1 MATKI
6 LRLASDKKTDGAQ
19 AIWEDDY
26 REQIE
31 NLERKNATLSQKPGT
46 GRPVNRTNMRTLVG
60 TPRENRGKD
69 SAATGALQTAR
80 MQNAALDTL
89 KENID
94 LIRNQR
100 ELREKQLQISTLQAR
115 IQDFEADQTAM
126 KEANR
131 KLVAEVE
138 RLTNEV
144 GLLEQKIIHTESAAT
159 LATKDHLK
167 VLEIPDDDE
176 SDLPRRK
183 TKRGH
188 CLL

>member
-1 MATKI
+1 MKRFVC
-6 LRLASDKKTDGAQ
+6 LG
-19 AIWEDDY
+19 
-26 REQIE
+26 
-31 NLERKNATLSQKPGT
+31 
-46 GRPVNRTNMRTLVG
+46 PVCF
-60 TPRENRGKD
+60 PRFDLNSKLTR
-69 SAATGALQTAR
+69 SNFITHR
-80 MQNAALDTL
+80 DTL

-167 VLEIPDDDE
+167 VLEVSFFSAKMIPF
-176 SDLPRRK
+176 SKITPDL
-183 TKRGH
+183 RGSIEATPSH
-188 CLL
+188 FGFDSVV